1 MPLLCQHMIDDMS
14 VRGLAENTRKSYLNA
29 VTGRVRHFRR
39 SPDRIEPREVQDYLL
54 FLHEKR
60 GLTWQSYNT
69 VRRDLRFFYRI
80 TLSLPDPHLYVPGAK
95 QPTKLPEILNH
106 DELMR
111 LFTVTTNPKHRA
123 LLMTAYAA
131 GLRASELERLS
142 PPALQ
147 TMNVSVYALGGVR
160 WLDGTFTNRFHG
172 CLSSTPCSP
181 APDTPGFSSG
191 TEERNVDLDGWMIGL
206 GAERTMRNQLAL
218 RLESRYTLYKAK
230 RWVVPFDDVGVLVP
244 SELDAEQW
252 SVTLSWAWYL

>member
-1 MPLLCQHMIDDMS
+1 MTPLCQHMS

-69 VRRDLRFFYRI
+69 VRHDLRFFYRI

-123 LLMTAYAA
+123 LLMTAYGIAKLT
-131 GLRASELERLS
+131 GPIRRESTLTSITRPLPESKTQRRG
-142 PPALQ
+142 
-147 TMNVSVYALGGVR
+147 VSVRG
-160 WLDGTFTNRFHG
+160 
-172 CLSSTPCSP
+172 S
-181 APDTPGFSSG
+181 
-191 TEERNVDLDGWMIGL
+191 DLL
-206 GAERTMRNQLAL
+206 
-218 RLESRYTLYKAK
+218 
-230 RWVVPFDDVGVLVP
+230 
-244 SELDAEQW
+244 
-252 SVTLSWAWYL
+252 